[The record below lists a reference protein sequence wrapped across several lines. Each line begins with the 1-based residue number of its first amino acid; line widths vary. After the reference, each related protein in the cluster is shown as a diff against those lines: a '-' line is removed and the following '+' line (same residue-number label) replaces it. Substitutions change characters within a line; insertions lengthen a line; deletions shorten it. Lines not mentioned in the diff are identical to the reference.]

1 MSTSI
6 IDDYNMSNHPTNYLE
21 YIDGDKQFGK
31 LKSGDIIYY
40 YSFDTASIIQAV
52 VKSDKI
58 SHRNGML
65 YISIDTIKIDK
76 NHELT
81 KLIFG
86 PISGNAM
93 FGISINDTI
102 KKYIHWEIDDSSLC
116 VNINGNFIFGTNR
129 NSVLQAAKETLNTR
143 LNQVNENI
151 EKLKIEYNLVNDKLI
166 NLK

>member
-1 MSTSI
+1 MSASI
-6 IDDYNMSNHPTNYLE
+6 IDDYNISNHPTNYLE

-40 YSFDTASIIQAV
+40 YSFDTASIFRAV

-58 SHRNGML
+58 LHRNGMS
-65 YISIDTIKIDK
+65 YISINPIKIDK
-76 NHELT
+76 NHILT

-86 PISGNAM
+86 PISGSAI
-93 FGISINDTI
+93 FGEINGI
-102 KKYIHWEIDDSSLC
+102 QRSYRYWIIDDSSLC

-129 NSVLQAAKETLNTR
+129 NSVLKAAKENLKSR
-143 LNQVNENI
+143 LNYVNE
-151 EKLKIEYNLVNDKLI
+151 KIEELKTVYDFVIDKLI